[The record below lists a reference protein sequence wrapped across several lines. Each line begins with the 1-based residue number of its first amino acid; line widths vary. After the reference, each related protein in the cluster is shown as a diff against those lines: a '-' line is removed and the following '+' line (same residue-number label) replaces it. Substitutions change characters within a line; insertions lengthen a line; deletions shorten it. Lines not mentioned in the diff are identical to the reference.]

1 MSATSATPGA
11 PVRIVVADDHPL
23 VRDGL
28 RFLFG
33 SLPDLELVGEART
46 GQEAVAAV
54 REQRPDVV
62 IMDLQMPDM
71 NGVEATRRVLAE
83 EPGTGVLVLTMFED
97 DAFVFAALRAGARGY
112 LVKGAEQEEIVR
124 AVKAVANGEAIF
136 GPGIAG
142 RIIEFFARPPNSE
155 PAKVFPELT
164 DRERQVLDRVA
175 AGKSNPTIARE
186 LGLSAKTVANH
197 VSSILAKLHLAD
209 RAEAIVRAREAGLG
223 NS

>member
-1 MSATSATPGA
+1 MTEPIR
-11 PVRIVVADDHPL
+11 VLVADDHPIF
-23 VRDGL
+23 RDGL
-28 RFLFG
+28 AMLLASVDG
-33 SLPDLELVGEART
+33 IEVVGTAAD
-46 GQEAVAAV
+46 GAEAVASAL
-54 REQRPDVV
+54 RLEPDVV
-62 IMDLQMPDM
+62 VMDVQMPEL
-71 NGVEATRRVLAE
+71 NGVEATRRLAADV
-83 EPGTGVLVLTMFED
+83 PSIGILVLTMSED
-97 DAFVFAALRAGARGY
+97 DGTVFAAIRAGARGY

>member
-1 MSATSATPGA
+1 MSATNAAAGG
-11 PVRIVVADDHPL
+11 PVRVVVADDHPL

-54 REQRPDVV
+54 REQHPDVV

-71 NGVEATRRVLAE
+71 NGVEATRRILAE
-83 EPGTGVLVLTMFED
+83 QPDTGVLVLTMFED
-97 DAFVFAALRAGARGY
+97 DAFVFAALRGGARGY

-124 AVKAVANGEAIF
+124 AIKAVANGEAIF
-136 GPGIAG
+136 GPAVAE
-142 RIIEFFARPPNSE
+142 RIIELFTRPPNSE

>member
-1 MSATSATPGA
+1 MSTTNATPGG
-11 PVRIVVADDHPL
+11 PVRVVVADDHPL

-33 SLPDLELVGEART
+33 SLPDLELAGEART

-54 REQRPDVV
+54 REQHPDVV

-71 NGVEATRRVLAE
+71 NGVEATRRILAE
-83 EPGTGVLVLTMFED
+83 QPDTGVLVLTMFED

-136 GPGIAG
+136 GPAVAE
-142 RIIEFFARPPNSE
+142 RIIDFFTRPPTSQ
-155 PAKVFPELT
+155 PTKVFPELT

-197 VSSILAKLHLAD
+197 VSSIFAKLHLAD
-209 RAEAIVRAREAGLG
+209 RAEAIVRARQAGLG